1 MRPFGYFVHHQ
12 GRGHAT
18 RCAALVNALPASR
31 PVTVFCARPEAIP
44 PLRPG
49 AEVVAI
55 PSLFEAA
62 LSGGAP
68 PALEAARTP
77 PTLHCAPLGWP
88 GIRRAVARLAA
99 WFDEAEP
106 ELMIVDVSAEIA
118 QLCRIAS
125 VPCVPV
131 LQHGDRS
138 DPGHM
143 AAYEGAV
150 GLLAPF
156 DRRLDGPRPPWMEA
170 MTHHAGGLGVSV
182 AAADGRADSTGG
194 GTADR
199 AAARR
204 AIGVDPDALLV
215 VAVSGAGG
223 SGLPLAPLTM
233 AARALPDALW
243 MTVGRVAGEWHET
256 GAANLVHRGWVEAPE
271 PFLAAADVVVGQPGN
286 TLVHQVLALGRPFLA
301 IPEWRYFGEQ
311 EEKARALARAGV
323 AARRET
329 WPATPQGWRAAIAEA
344 QGADLALARALVAP
358 DAAEGAALWLE
369 ALAARLWHRSETPI
383 QALAA
388 E

>member
-18 RCAALVNALPASR
+18 RCAAVVDALPPGR
-31 PVTVFCARPEAIP
+31 PVTVFCARPEAVP
-44 PLRPG
+44 RLRPG
-49 AEVVAI
+49 VEVVAL
-55 PSLFEAA
+55 PSLFEAH

-77 PTLHCAPLGWP
+77 ATLHCAPLGWP

-99 WFDEAEP
+99 WFDAADP
-106 ELMIVDVSAEIA
+106 ALMIVDVSAEIA

-138 DPGHM
+138 DPGHR

-150 GLLAPF
+150 GILAPF
-156 DRRLDGPRPPWMEA
+156 DARLDDPRPAWMTA
-170 MTHHAGGLGVSV
+170 MTHHAGGLGVRV
-182 AAADGRADSTGG
+182 ARP
-194 GTADR
+194 DR

-204 AIGVDPDALLV
+204 AVGVAPEAELI

-223 SGLPLAPLTM
+223 AGLPLAPLTM

-243 MTVGRVAGEWHET
+243 ITVGRVAGEWHET
-256 GAANLVHRGWVEAPE
+256 AAPNLLHRGWVDAPDAY
-271 PFLAAADVVVGQPGN
+271 LAAADVIVGQPGN
-286 TLVHQVLALGRPFLA
+286 TLAHQVLALGTPFLA
-301 IPEWRYFGEQ
+301 IPEWRYFDEQ
-311 EEKARALARAGV
+311 GGKARALMREGV
-323 AARRET
+323 AHARET
-329 WPATPQGWRAAIAEA
+329 WPATPAAWRE
-344 QGADLALARALVAP
+344 ALARARLCDADLARSMVAP
-358 DAAEGAALWLE
+358 DAAARAAAWLE
-369 ALAARLWHRSETPI
+369 DLAARLWDRPEERV
-383 QALAA
+383 AA

>member
-18 RCAALVNALPASR
+18 RCAAVVNALPPTR

-44 PLRPG
+44 SLRDG

-62 LSGGAP
+62 ASGGAP
-68 PALEAARTP
+68 EALDAARTP

-88 GIRRAVARLAA
+88 GIRRAVARMTA
-99 WFDEAEP
+99 WFEAADP
-106 ELMIVDVSAEIA
+106 ELVVVDVSAEVA

-131 LQHGDRS
+131 LQHGDRT

-150 GLLAPF
+150 GILAPF
-156 DRRLDGPRPPWMEA
+156 DRRLDDPRPPWMEA
-170 MTHHAGGLGVSV
+170 MTFHAGGLGVRG
-182 AAADGRADSTGG
+182 AR
-194 GTADR
+194 ADR

-204 AIGVDPDALLV
+204 AIGVSEDVELI

-233 AARALPDALW
+233 AARAVPDATWL
-243 MTVGRVAGEWHET
+243 TVGRVAGEWHET
-256 GAANLVHRGWVEAPE
+256 GAGNLRHRGWVDAADPY
-271 PFLAAADVVVGQPGN
+271 LAAADVVVGQPGN
-286 TLVHQVLALGRPFLA
+286 TLVHQVLALGVPFLA

-311 EEKARALARAGV
+311 EGKARALVREGV
-323 AARRET
+323 AHACAA
-329 WPATPQGWRAAIAEA
+329 WPSTPQGWRDALAAACA
-344 QGADLALARALVAP
+344 RDPDLARSMVAP
-358 DAAEGAALWLE
+358 DAAARTAEWLE
-369 ALAARLWHRSETPI
+369 TLAASLWHRPEG
-383 QALAA
+383 LAA
-388 E
+388 AE

>member
-18 RCAALVNALPASR
+18 RCAAVVRALPAAR
-31 PVTVFCARPEAIP
+31 PVTVFCARPDAIP

-55 PSLFEAA
+55 PSLFEAH

-77 PTLHCAPLGWP
+77 ETLHCAPLGWP
-88 GIRRAVARLAA
+88 GIRQAVARLAA
-99 WFDEAEP
+99 WFDAADP

-138 DPGHM
+138 DPGHQ

-150 GLLAPF
+150 GILAPF
-156 DRRLDGPRPPWMEA
+156 DGRLDDPRPPWMAA
-170 MTHHAGGLGVSV
+170 MTHHAGGLGVRVS
-182 AAADGRADSTGG
+182 APN
-194 GTADR
+194 R

-204 AIGVDPDALLV
+204 AIGVSPEAHLI

-233 AARALPDALW
+233 GARAVPDALW
-243 MTVGRVAGEWHET
+243 LTVGRVAGEWHET
-256 GAANLVHRGWVEAPE
+256 QPANLLHHGWVDAPDVH
-271 PFLAAADVVVGQPGN
+271 LAAADVIVGQPGN
-286 TLVHQVLALGRPFLA
+286 TLVHQVLALGTPFLA
-301 IPEWRYFGEQ
+301 IPEWRYFDEQ
-311 EEKARALARAGV
+311 GGKARALMREGV
-323 AARRET
+323 AHACET
-329 WPATPQGWRAAIAEA
+329 WPATPQGWRHALTRA
-344 QGADLALARALVAP
+344 QACDAARARSMVDP
-358 DAAEGAALWLE
+358 QAAARAAAWLE
-369 ALAARLWHRSETPI
+369 SLAARLWHRPDERI
-383 QALAA
+383 AA

>member
-18 RCAALVNALPASR
+18 RCAAVVNALPPGR

-44 PLRPG
+44 RTRAG
-49 AEVVAI
+49 VEVVAI

-62 LSGGAP
+62 VSGGAP

-88 GIRRAVARLAA
+88 GIRRAMARMAG
-99 WFDEAEP
+99 WFDAADP
-106 ELMIVDVSAEIA
+106 ELVIVDVSAEVA

-156 DRRLDGPRPPWMEA
+156 DARLGDPGPAWMEA
-170 MTHHAGGLGVSV
+170 MTFHAGGLGVRP
-182 AAADGRADSTGG
+182 AGM
-194 GTADR
+194 DR

-204 AIGVDPDALLV
+204 AIGVADEVELI

-223 SGLPLAPLTM
+223 TGLPLAPLTM
-233 AARALPDALW
+233 AARAVPDALW

-256 GAANLVHRGWVEAPE
+256 GTGNLTHRGWVDAADPY
-271 PFLAAADVVVGQPGN
+271 LAAADVIVGQPGN
-286 TLVHQVLALGRPFLA
+286 TLVHQVLALGTPFVA

-311 EEKARALARAGV
+311 KGKARALMREGVAHACATWPSTPREWRGALAAARACDPER
-323 AARRET
+323 ARSM
-329 WPATPQGWRAAIAEA
+329 
-344 QGADLALARALVAP
+344 VAP
-358 DAAEGAALWLE
+358 DAAGLTAQWLE
-369 ALAARLWHRSETPI
+369 NLAASLWHRPEG
-383 QALAA
+383 LAA
-388 E
+388 AE

>member
-18 RCAALVNALPASR
+18 RCAAVVNALPADR

-44 PLRPG
+44 RLRRG
-49 AEVVAI
+49 AEVVAL

-88 GIRRAVARLAA
+88 GIRRAVGRLAA
-99 WFDEAEP
+99 WFDAADP
-106 ELMIVDVSAEIA
+106 ELMMVDVSAEIA

-150 GLLAPF
+150 GILAPF
-156 DRRLDGPRPPWMEA
+156 DARLDEPRPDWMSA
-170 MTHHAGGLGVSV
+170 MTCHAGGLGVQ
-182 AAADGRADSTGG
+182 AAAC
-194 GTADR
+194 DR

-204 AIGVDPDALLV
+204 AIGVAPGVELIV
-215 VAVSGAGG
+215 VVSGAGG
-223 SGLPLAPLTM
+223 SGVPLAPLTM
-233 AARALPDALW
+233 GARAAPDALW

-256 GAANLVHRGWVEAPE
+256 GCANLVHRGWVDVAE

-286 TLVHQVLALGRPFLA
+286 TLVHQVLGLGRPFLA
-301 IPEWRYFGEQ
+301 IPEWRYFDEQ
-311 EEKARALARAGV
+311 GGKARALMREGV
-323 AARRET
+323 AHACET
-329 WPATPQGWRAAIAEA
+329 WPATPRAWRE
-344 QGADLALARALVAP
+344 ALAAARACDADRARSMVAP
-358 DAAEGAALWLE
+358 DAAARAARWLE
-369 ALAARLWHRSETPI
+369 ALATRLWDRPEDAALRAPHAGER
-383 QALAA
+383 LAA
-388 E
+388 AE

>member
-1 MRPFGYFVHHQ
+1 MRPFGIFVHHQ

-18 RCAALVNALPASR
+18 RCAALVHALPPSR
-31 PVTVFCARPEAIP
+31 PVTVFCARPDAIP
-44 PLRPG
+44 PLRAG

-55 PSLFEAA
+55 PSLFEAH

-77 PTLHCAPLGWP
+77 ATLHCAPLGWP

-99 WFDEAEP
+99 WLDEADP
-106 ELMIVDVSAEIA
+106 ALMIVDVSAEIA

-138 DPGHM
+138 DPGHR

-150 GLLAPF
+150 GILAPF
-156 DRRLDGPRPPWMEA
+156 DARLDEPRPVWMA
-170 MTHHAGGLGVSV
+170 GMTHHAGGLGGLV
-182 AAADGRADSTGG
+182 AAP
-194 GTADR
+194 DR

-204 AIGVDPDALLV
+204 AIGVAPDAELI

-233 AARALPDALW
+233 GARAAPDALW
-243 MTVGRVAGEWHET
+243 LTVGRVAGEWHET
-256 GAANLVHRGWVEAPE
+256 QPANLVHRGWVDAPE
-271 PFLAAADVVVGQPGN
+271 AYLAAADLVVGQPGN
-286 TLVHQVLALGRPFLA
+286 TLVHQVLALGTPFLA
-301 IPEWRYFGEQ
+301 IPEWRYFDEQ
-311 EEKARALARAGV
+311 GGKARALAREGV
-323 AARRET
+323 AYACET
-329 WPATPQGWRAAIAEA
+329 WPATPQAWRE
-344 QGADLALARALVAP
+344 ALARARGCDADLARSMVAP
-358 DAAEGAALWLE
+358 DAAARAADWLE
-369 ALAARLWHRSETPI
+369 ALAARLWHRPAERM
-383 QALAA
+383 AA